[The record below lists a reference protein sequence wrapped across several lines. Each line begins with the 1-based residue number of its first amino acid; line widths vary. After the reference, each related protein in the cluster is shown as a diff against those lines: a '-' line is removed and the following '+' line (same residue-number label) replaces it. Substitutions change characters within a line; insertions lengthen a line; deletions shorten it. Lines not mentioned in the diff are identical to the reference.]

1 MFISYNPNP
10 HGKRVGDCVIRA
22 ISKVIEKD
30 WREVFIVLCLQ
41 GLLVSDLPSSNHV
54 WGAYLKSQGFR
65 RSLVSDECPECYTVE
80 DFCRDNPE
88 GIYVLGTGSHAI
100 AVIDGDYYDAWD
112 SGREQPMYYYRKDD

>member
-54 WGAYLKSQGFR
+54 RGAYLKSQGFR

-88 GIYVLGTGSHAI
+88 GIYVLGTGSHAV
-100 AVIDGDYYDAWD
+100 AVIDGDFFDAWD
-112 SGREQPMYYYRKDD
+112 SGCEQVMYYYRKDD

>member
-1 MFISYNPNP
+1 MYIHYNPNP

-22 ISKVIEKD
+22 ISKVIDKE
-30 WREVFIVLCLQ
+30 WCEVFIVLCLQ

-65 RSLVSDECPECYTVE
+65 RSLVSDECPEYYTVE

-88 GIYVLGTGSHAI
+88 GTYVLGTGSHAI